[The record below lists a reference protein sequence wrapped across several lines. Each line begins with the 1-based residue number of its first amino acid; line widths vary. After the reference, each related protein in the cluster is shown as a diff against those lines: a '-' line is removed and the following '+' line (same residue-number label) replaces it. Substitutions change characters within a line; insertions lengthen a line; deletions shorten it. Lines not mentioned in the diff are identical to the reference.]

1 MLLFSNAN
9 RKIFVRSKSADMK
22 ANYPMVFR
30 ILLLISL
37 ATAAFGQGWV
47 RNYPDDFGG
56 TVGIDAKPTADGGFI
71 LLSEVDYPT
80 GAIRRYIRL
89 TKTDAQGNKE
99 WEKVYNEGEIQDVQ
113 AADVWPVDGGYAVGY
128 SRDGALSF
136 MLTDLYGDTVLTRQY
151 PEAITSNCF
160 AMNPTPDGGFV
171 MGGIYTPDFSPSSA
185 TILKLDATGN
195 LQWWK
200 AIPGSGAIHSP
211 YNGEWD
217 LKPTSDGGYIVT
229 GTINAE
235 LIWTKLDAN
244 ADLVW
249 SKNLQISTATH
260 GYSIIETTAGGYLI
274 GAAADGFAGPGPVLV
289 RTDADGEV
297 LWQQI
302 LQPGTGLVSDLI
314 ETAGGDYIAVGS
326 LGAFY
331 SSIGNPIIAKYRDD
345 GELIWA
351 SGLPDITS
359 HPWSFAGVYPDGN
372 AGFILAGAEGY
383 EAIMARIDGNGRYSP
398 HLLQGSVALDDDCI
412 IDDQSTAL
420 SGWVIEIEN
429 DEETLYAT
437 TNDLGY
443 YEVGLDTGQYQVTA
457 VLPSP
462 YYGFGPCPGSV
473 PVTLSTV
480 NDSTTVDFPVSVF
493 QECPYL
499 SVDISTSI
507 LRRCFPSIYSV
518 HYSNQG
524 TVPSENTEVRV
535 VLDPF
540 LTLQSASLPY
550 QTSGDTLIFELGA
563 LGVNQGGFFTITV
576 LVGCDNVSIGQTHC
590 TSATISASN
599 LCPPTGNDTPSV
611 SVTGEC
617 DGENVTFQLKNNG
630 PGLIQDAQF
639 IVIEDDVMLAP
650 TMYNLAEGQEKDYL
664 FAANGSTWRLETP
677 LFPNAFDGQFV
688 SAVLEGCGTNDAGTF
703 STGFVN
709 QFSVDGNSESSDTDC
724 SQNVGSYDPNDKT
737 AFPEGYKSDNEIYP
751 NLPIEYLIRFQNT
764 GTDTAFRIVVIDTLS
779 KFLDPATI
787 QPGASSH
794 PYRFEL
800 YGPGIARFTFDP
812 IALPDSTAN
821 EPASH
826 GFIKFTIGQRAG
838 LPVGARIENQAGIYF
853 DYNAPVLTNTTFHTV
868 GDYLNGPNS
877 APEPPSKMIALQ
889 LAPNPVSRTAG
900 LTIHGADI
908 ESGELVLY
916 DGFGKMVTV
925 QPVRSNRA
933 ELNVRRLPPG
943 LYYFRVRS
951 GGKWIGAG
959 KVAVL

>member
-1 MLLFSNAN
+1 
-9 RKIFVRSKSADMK
+9 MK
-22 ANYPMVFR
+22 ADFPVVFR

-37 ATAAFGQGWV
+37 TTGAFGQGWV
-47 RNYPDDFGG
+47 KHYPDDFGA

-71 LLSEVDYPT
+71 LLSEVDFPT

-89 TKTDAQGNKE
+89 TKADAEGNTQ
-99 WEKVYNEGEIQDVQ
+99 WEKIYNEGEIQDVQ
-113 AADVWPVDGGYAVGY
+113 AADVWPVEGGYAVGY
-128 SRDGALSF
+128 SQNGVLSF

-185 TILKLDATGN
+185 TILKLDGQGN

-200 AIPGSGAIHSP
+200 DIPGSAAIHGP
-211 YNGEWD
+211 YTGEWD
-217 LKPTSDGGYIVT
+217 LKPTADGGYIIT
-229 GTINAE
+229 GTINTQ

-249 SKNLQISTATH
+249 SKSLQGSPAIH
-260 GYSIIETTAGGYLI
+260 GYSIIETAAGGYLI
-274 GAAADGFAGPGPVLV
+274 GAAADGLSGPWPFLV
-289 RTDADGEV
+289 RTDTDGEV
-297 LWQQI
+297 LWQKAE
-302 LQPGTGLVSDLI
+302 PCTCLVSDLI
-314 ETAGGDYIAVGS
+314 EAGDGNYIAVGS
-326 LGAFY
+326 LGSFY
-331 SSIGNPIIAKYRDD
+331 SNLGAPLIDKYGDN
-345 GELIWA
+345 GALIW
-351 SGLPDITS
+351 SSVLSDDPS

-372 AGFILAGAEGY
+372 GGFILAGADGY
-383 EAIMARIDGNGRYSP
+383 EAMMVRINGQGRYNP
-398 HLLQGSVALDDDCI
+398 HLLQGHVALDDDCI
-412 IDDQSTAL
+412 IDDQSTPL
-420 SGWVIEIEN
+420 SGWVVEIEN
-429 DEETLYAT
+429 NEGTVYAT
-437 TNDLGY
+437 TNELGY
-443 YEVGLDTGQYQVTA
+443 YEVSLDTGQYQVTA

-462 YYGFGPCPGSV
+462 YYGFGSCPGSV
-473 PVTLSTV
+473 SVSLSTV
-480 NDSTTVDFPVSVF
+480 NDSTTVDFPVAVF

-524 TVPSENTEVRV
+524 TVPSENTEIRV

-540 LTLQSASLPY
+540 MTVQSASLPY

-563 LGVNQGGFFTITV
+563 LGVNQGGFFTVTV

-611 SVTGEC
+611 SVTGAC

-639 IVIEDDVMLAP
+639 IVVEDDVMLAP

-664 FAANGSTWRLETP
+664 FPANGSTWRLETP

-764 GTDTAFRIVVIDTLS
+764 GTDTAFRVVVIDTLS
-779 KFLDPATI
+779 KYLDPATI

-821 EPASH
+821 EPASR
-826 GFIKFTIGQRAG
+826 GFVKFTIAQRPD
-838 LPVGARIENQAGIYF
+838 LPEGTRIENQAGIYF

-868 GDYLNGPNS
+868 WDYLNSPNS
-877 APEPPSKMIALQ
+877 AVESPSKMIAL
-889 LAPNPVSRTAG
+889 LLVPNPVSRTAG
-900 LTIHGADI
+900 LSIQGADI

-925 QPVRSNRA
+925 QPIRSNRA
-933 ELNVRRLPPG
+933 ELNVQYLPAG
-943 LYYFRVRS
+943 LYFFRARS
-951 GGKWIGAG
+951 GGRWVGAG
-959 KVAVL
+959 KVAVQ